1 MDEEIDI
8 INRNTRIEKLKNF
21 LISKR
26 KQIVSFLIFIVF
38 ILISFFGYQEFNK
51 RNKEKLANKFNML
64 VTNFDN
70 GQKNINNE
78 LVEIINE
85 KDKTYSP
92 LAFFFLLDNDLISS
106 KEEINLYFDLL
117 INDVSLEKEIKN
129 LTIYKKG
136 LFNSDFVQ
144 ENELLSILNPIIK
157 SESMWKPQALYL
169 MAEYYLS
176 KNQKQKSKEFFN
188 QVLEM
193 ENISPKI
200 KLEVQKRL
208 RLNFSEQNY

>member
-1 MDEEIDI
+1 MDEEIEI

-26 KQIVSFLIFIVF
+26 KQIISFLILIVL
-38 ILISFFGYQEFNK
+38 ILISYFGYQEFNT

-78 LVEIINE
+78 LIEIINE

-106 KEEINLYFDLL
+106 NDEINSYFNLL
-117 INDVSLEKEIKN
+117 INNVPLEKEIKN

-136 LFNSDFVQ
+136 LFNSDFVE
-144 ENELLSILNPIIK
+144 ENELLNILNPIIK

-188 QVLEM
+188 QIKEI

-208 RLNFSEQNY
+208 RSGFSE

>member
-1 MDEEIDI
+1 MDEEIEI
-8 INRNTRIEKLKNF
+8 INTNTRIEKLKNF
-21 LISKR
+21 LIAKR
-26 KQIVSFLIFIVF
+26 KKIITLFIIFIL
-38 ILISFFGYQEFNK
+38 ILISFFAYQEFK
-51 RNKEKLANKFNML
+51 SRDKIKLANKFNMI
-64 VTNFDN
+64 VTSFEN
-70 GQKNINNE
+70 GQKNVNDE
-78 LVEIINE
+78 LIDIINI

-106 KEEINLYFDLL
+106 KDEINSYFDIL
-117 INDVSLEKEIKN
+117 INNIPLEKEIKN

-136 LFNSDFVQ
+136 LFNSDYVQ
-144 ENELLSILNPIIK
+144 ENELLNILNPIIK

-169 MAEYYLS
+169 MAEFYLS

-188 QVLEM
+188 QIIEM

-208 RLNFSEQNY
+208 RSDFSE

>member
-106 KEEINLYFDLL
+106 NDEINTYFDLL
-117 INDVSLEKEIKN
+117 INEISLDKEIKN

-188 QVLEM
+188 QIVDM

-208 RLNFSEQNY
+208 RSDFSE

>member
-1 MDEEIDI
+1 MDEEIEI
-8 INRNTRIEKLKNF
+8 INANTRVEKLKNF

-26 KQIVSFLIFIVF
+26 KQVITSLIIIIL
-38 ILISFFGYQEFNK
+38 ILISFFGYQEFK
-51 RNKEKLANKFNML
+51 SRNKEKLADKFNKII
-64 VTNFDN
+64 TNFENDK
-70 GQKNINNE
+70 KNVNSE
-78 LVEIINE
+78 LIEIINV

-92 LAFFFLLDNDLISS
+92 LAFFFLIDNGLLTSND
-106 KEEINLYFDLL
+106 EINSYFDLI
-117 INDVSLEKEIKN
+117 INRVPLEKEIKN

-144 ENELLSILNPIIK
+144 ENELLDILNPIIK

-188 QVLEM
+188 QLVEM

-200 KLEVQKRL
+200 KLEAQKRL
-208 RLNFSEQNY
+208 RSDFSE

>member
-1 MDEEIDI
+1 MDEEIEI
-8 INRNTRIEKLKNF
+8 INTNTRIEKLKNF
-21 LISKR
+21 LIAKR
-26 KQIVSFLIFIVF
+26 KKIITLFIIFIL
-38 ILISFFGYQEFNK
+38 ILISFFAYQEFK
-51 RNKEKLANKFNML
+51 SRNKIKLANKFNKI
-64 VTNFDN
+64 VTSFEN
-70 GQKNINNE
+70 GQKNINDE
-78 LVEIINE
+78 LISIINI

-106 KEEINLYFDLL
+106 KDEINSYFDIL
-117 INDVSLEKEIKN
+117 IKNIPLEKEVKN

-136 LFNSDFVQ
+136 LFNSDYVQ
-144 ENELLSILNPIIK
+144 ENELLNILNPIIK

-169 MAEYYLS
+169 MAEFYLS

-188 QVLEM
+188 QIIEM

-208 RLNFSEQNY
+208 RSDFSE

>member
-1 MDEEIDI
+1 MDEEIEI
-8 INRNTRIEKLKNF
+8 INTNTRIEKLKNF
-21 LISKR
+21 LVAKR
-26 KQIVSFLIFIVF
+26 KKIITLLIILIL
-38 ILISFFGYQEFNK
+38 ILISFFAYQEFNS
-51 RNKEKLANKFNML
+51 RNKIKLANKFNDI
-64 VTNFDN
+64 VISFEN
-70 GQKNINNE
+70 GQKNVNDE
-78 LVEIINE
+78 LIDIINV

-106 KEEINLYFDLL
+106 KDEINSYFDIL
-117 INDVSLEKEIKN
+117 INNIPLEKEIKN

-136 LFNSDFVQ
+136 LFNSDYVQ
-144 ENELLSILNPIIK
+144 ENELLNILNPIIK

-169 MAEYYLS
+169 MAEFYLS

-188 QVLEM
+188 QIAEM

-208 RLNFSEQNY
+208 RSDFSE

>member
-1 MDEEIDI
+1 MDEEIEI
-8 INRNTRIEKLKNF
+8 INTNTRIEKLKKF
-21 LISKR
+21 LVAKR
-26 KQIVSFLIFIVF
+26 KKIITLLIILIL
-38 ILISFFGYQEFNK
+38 ILISFFAYQEFK
-51 RNKEKLANKFNML
+51 SRNKIKLANKFNKI
-64 VTNFDN
+64 VTSFEN
-70 GQKNINNE
+70 GQKNVNDE
-78 LVEIINE
+78 LIDIINV

-106 KEEINLYFDLL
+106 KDEINSYFDIL
-117 INDVSLEKEIKN
+117 IKNIPLEKEIKN

-136 LFNSDFVQ
+136 LFNSDYVQ
-144 ENELLSILNPIIK
+144 ENELLNILNPIIK

-169 MAEYYLS
+169 MAEFYLS

-188 QVLEM
+188 QIVVM

-208 RLNFSEQNY
+208 RSDFSE

>member
-1 MDEEIDI
+1 MDEEIEI
-8 INRNTRIEKLKNF
+8 INTNTRIEKLKNF
-21 LISKR
+21 LVDKR
-26 KQIVSFLIFIVF
+26 KKIITLFTILIL
-38 ILISFFGYQEFNK
+38 ILISFFAYQEFK
-51 RNKEKLANKFNML
+51 SRNKIKLANKFNKI
-64 VTNFDN
+64 VTSFEN
-70 GQKNINNE
+70 GQKNVNDE
-78 LVEIINE
+78 LIDIINV

-106 KEEINLYFDLL
+106 KDEINSYFDIL
-117 INDVSLEKEIKN
+117 INNIPLEKEIKN

-136 LFNSDFVQ
+136 LFNSDYVQ
-144 ENELLSILNPIIK
+144 ENELLNILNPIIK

-169 MAEYYLS
+169 MAEFYLS

-188 QVLEM
+188 QIVVM

-208 RLNFSEQNY
+208 RSDFSE

>member
-26 KQIVSFLIFIVF
+26 KQIISFLILIVL
-38 ILISFFGYQEFNK
+38 ILISFFGYQEFNT

-117 INDVSLEKEIKN
+117 INDVSLEKEIRN

-144 ENELLSILNPIIK
+144 ENQLLSILNPIIK

-208 RLNFSEQNY
+208 RSNFSE

>member
-1 MDEEIDI
+1 MDEEIEI
-8 INRNTRIEKLKNF
+8 INTNTRIEKIKNF

-26 KQIVSFLIFIVF
+26 KQLISLLLFIVL
-38 ILISFFGYQEFNK
+38 ILVTFFGYQEFDS
-51 RNKEKLANKFNML
+51 RNKKQLAEKFNNL
-64 VTNFDN
+64 VINFEN
-70 GQKNINNE
+70 GQKDVSNN
-78 LVEIINE
+78 LVEIINA

-92 LAFFFLLDNDLISS
+92 LAFFFMLDNNLISS
-106 KEEINLYFDLL
+106 NEEINSYFDFL
-117 INDVSLEKEIKN
+117 INEISLEKEIKN

-136 LFNSDFVQ
+136 LFNSDFTE
-144 ENELLSILNPIIK
+144 ENELLNILNPLIK

-188 QVLEM
+188 QILDI

-200 KLEVQKRL
+200 KLEVQRRL
-208 RLNFSEQNY
+208 RSNFSE

>member
-1 MDEEIDI
+1 MDEEIEI
-8 INRNTRIEKLKNF
+8 INTNTRIEKLKNF
-21 LISKR
+21 FVSKR
-26 KQIVSFLIFIVF
+26 KQIITLFIILIL
-38 ILISFFGYQEFNK
+38 ILISFFAYQEFK
-51 RNKEKLANKFNML
+51 SRNKIKLANKFNKI
-64 VTNFDN
+64 VTSFEN
-70 GQKNINNE
+70 GQKNVNDE
-78 LVEIINE
+78 LIDIINV

-106 KEEINLYFDLL
+106 KDEINSYFDIL
-117 INDVSLEKEIKN
+117 INNIPLEKEIKN

-136 LFNSDFVQ
+136 LFNSDYVQ
-144 ENELLSILNPIIK
+144 ENELLNILNPIIK

-169 MAEYYLS
+169 MAEFYLS

-188 QVLEM
+188 QIAEM

-208 RLNFSEQNY
+208 RSDFSE

>member
-106 KEEINLYFDLL
+106 KEEINLYFDLI
-117 INDVSLEKEIKN
+117 INEVPLEKEIKN

-208 RLNFSEQNY
+208 RLNFSD